1 MAHLELIPKENV
13 SSFRKL
19 AIGSWKT
26 AYDPTVYGT
35 MTVRM
40 DKALAYIEAFRQQTG
55 MRLTVTH
62 LVAKAMAEALR
73 RCPDAN
79 AILRFN
85 RIYLRKRITIS
96 TLVVQTDGG
105 KVDLTSAKIDDAD
118 KKSLRE
124 IAAELEEAVQRVRQR
139 KDEVLEKGK
148 GTIPRCPT
156 RFLNLFTWLIS
167 FFMYTLN
174 WDMTRA
180 GMPRDAFGSAIITNV
195 GSLGLDT
202 AYVPL
207 VPYTR
212 VPIFIA
218 PGAIK
223 DAPVVENGKVVP
235 GKVMNV
241 NASFDHRFI
250 DGFHAS
256 ILANT
261 FREMLENPFEHFDKL
276 DEVAPVG
283 AGGRQAAGVG
293 RGVATPT
300 TPRRCASRARAGG
313 PPSRAGGAPARGWAG
328 AWRRAP

>member
-1 MAHLELIPKENV
+1 MAHLELIPKENI

-35 MTVRM
+35 MTLRM
-40 DKALAYIEAFRQQTG
+40 DKAVAYIEAFRQKTG
-55 MRLTVTH
+55 IRLTVTH
-62 LVAKAMAEALR
+62 LLAKAMAESLR

-85 RIYLRKRITIS
+85 KIYLRKRITIS

-105 KVDLTSAKIDDAD
+105 KVDLTSAKIDDAEQ
-118 KKSLRE
+118 KTLRE
-124 IAAELEEAVQRVRQR
+124 IAAEMEAAVQKVRQR
-139 KDEVLEKGK
+139 KDEMMEKGK
-148 GTIPRCPT
+148 GTVQKIPYM
-156 RFLNLFTWLIS
+156 FLNLFTWLIS
-167 FFMYTLN
+167 FLMYTLN
-174 WDMTRA
+174 LDMTWA
-180 GMPRDAFGSAIITNV
+180 GMPRDAFGSAIVTNV

-223 DAPVVENGKVVP
+223 DAPVVENGKVVV
-235 GKVMNV
+235 GKIMNV
-241 NASFDHRFI
+241 NATFDHRFI

-261 FREMLENPFEHFDKL
+261 LREMLENPFEHFDKL
-276 DEVAPVG
+276 DDVAPVLP
-283 AGGRQAAGVG
+283 AAEGKSPVS
-293 RGVATPT
+293 A
-300 TPRRCASRARAGG
+300 A
-313 PPSRAGGAPARGWAG
+313 
-328 AWRRAP
+328 

>member
-1 MAHLELIPKENV
+1 MGHLELIPKENV

-35 MTVRM
+35 MTMRM
-40 DKALAYIEAFRQQTG
+40 DKALAYIEAFRQKTG
-55 MRLTVTH
+55 IRLTVTH
-62 LVAKAMAEALR
+62 LLAKAMAEALR

-105 KVDLTSAKIDDAD
+105 KVDLTSAKIDDAEQ
-118 KKSLRE
+118 KSLRE
-124 IAAELEEAVQRVRQR
+124 IAAELEAAVQKVRQR
-139 KDEVLEKGK
+139 KDEMLEKGK
-148 GTIPRCPT
+148 GTIYKMPYA
-156 RFLNLFTWLIS
+156 FLNFFTWLIS

-174 WDMTRA
+174 WDMTWA

-235 GKVMNV
+235 GKLMNV

-276 DEVAPVG
+276 DELDPVVP
-283 AGGRQAAGVG
+283 ADVKPPVSAAG
-293 RGVATPT
+293 
-300 TPRRCASRARAGG
+300 
-313 PPSRAGGAPARGWAG
+313 
-328 AWRRAP
+328 